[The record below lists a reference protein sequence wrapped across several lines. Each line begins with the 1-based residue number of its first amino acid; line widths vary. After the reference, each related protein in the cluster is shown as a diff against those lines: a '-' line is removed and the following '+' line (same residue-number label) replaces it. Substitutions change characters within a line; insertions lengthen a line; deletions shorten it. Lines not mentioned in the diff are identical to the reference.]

1 MVIRWK
7 NLREAEQTR
16 CLPMGPS
23 LWVERD
29 IKFFRWTD
37 TGSRIKSGNG
47 STSDKRSLRATINL
61 VTRIQASIKWC
72 ILSGREMPTFLV
84 RKSHSGLVTG
94 ILVSTHRCI
103 QFSCEPFCLLVIH
116 NTNPIDNWISFFGVY
131 QLQNGIYSVRQ
142 ATLTSPML
150 RLWQWDFELVISDHW
165 NFPRS
170 QPGTILCDLSSQ
182 LKSSQLLTIL

>member
-16 CLPMGPS
+16 CLPMGPN

-47 STSDKRSLRATINL
+47 STSDTRRSLRATINL
-61 VTRIQASIKWC
+61 VTRIQASIKWRF
-72 ILSGREMPTFLV
+72 LSGREMPTFLA
-84 RKSHSGLVTG
+84 RTSHFGLVTR

-103 QFSCEPFCLLVIH
+103 QFSCEQFCLLVIY
-116 NTNPIDNWISFFGVY
+116 NTNPMGYWISVSGCISFRMGFIVSSIIWLLPCCGCG
-131 QLQNGIYSVRQ
+131 NETWNWS
-142 ATLTSPML
+142 
-150 RLWQWDFELVISDHW
+150 SDHW